1 MARPASGEQHVAAA
15 RELLKNAKTAEELRL
30 AQAVLLPL
38 ELGLSL
44 EQTAACIGRSVGAT
58 CTMRTRFAKV
68 AEGKMSTPRSKRA
81 LRNRAHADL
90 AQEAAALD
98 KVMAAAN
105 EGGIVVIPRIQAQL
119 QEQLGKKLALSS
131 VYRMLARH
139 GWRKLAPD
147 TRHPQG
153 NPALREEWKKNS
165 APIWIKSAPA
175 SPSNARSK

>member
-15 RELLKNAKTAEELRL
+15 RALLKSAKTADELRL
-30 AQAVLLPL
+30 AQAVLLPV

-58 CTMRTRFAKV
+58 CTMRTRFGKV
-68 AEGKMSTPRSKRA
+68 AEGKMLAPRSKSA

-90 AQEAAALD
+90 AQEAQALD
-98 KVMAAAN
+98 VVMAGAN
-105 EGGIVVIPRIQAQL
+105 QGGIVVIPRIQQSL
-119 QEQLGKKLALSS
+119 QAQLGKKLALST

-147 TRHPQG
+147 TSHPQG
-153 NPALREEWKKNS
+153 DPAAREEWKKNS
-165 APIWIKSAPA
+165 APTWVKSPPTLRT
-175 SPSNARSK
+175 SDH